1 MPQLRLA
8 TLNCLNLAL
17 AQRRTYEGL
26 APYSTDE
33 YLAKTQWLASL
44 FDRMAPDL
52 VLVQEVFQEA
62 ALSDVIRQTTSGP
75 QGWRCAAPLAPQDN
89 AKPRVGAAWH
99 ASLNVAFEPLDALPP
114 SCVVDV
120 PELGPHQRYSR
131 PLMRLRVAAGGV
143 TLTIFNVHLKSRRP
157 EFLPGENA
165 ADPQVLARAQL
176 RALIKRGAEAAAVRH
191 LACEAIRAQQGPV
204 IVAGDFNDEDNAVT
218 TRMIADSS
226 WRADDPV
233 PDRFTLFNAHDVE
246 QHTRPERGRDAAYTI
261 LHGGLPER
269 IDHVLV
275 STELVPQCGHAIGRV
290 AAVEVFSDHLQER
303 RRASRG
309 IDVQRIYTDHAAVCV
324 TLAFGA
330 P

>member
-1 MPQLRLA
+1 
-8 TLNCLNLAL
+8 
-17 AQRRTYEGL
+17 
-26 APYSTDE
+26 
-33 YLAKTQWLASL
+33 
-44 FDRMAPDL
+44 MAADL

-62 ALSDVIRQTTSGP
+62 ALGDVIRQTTAGP
-75 QGWRCAAPLAPQDN
+75 QGWRCAVPLAPQDN
-89 AKPRVGAAWH
+89 AKPRVGVAWH
-99 ASLNVAFEPLDALPP
+99 ATLNVTFEPLDALPP
-114 SCVVDV
+114 ACVVDV

-131 PLMRLRVAAGGV
+131 PLMRLRVPVGGT

-157 EFLPGENA
+157 EFVAGESA
-165 ADPQVLARAQL
+165 ADPQALARAQL

-226 WRADDPV
+226 WRADDPL
-233 PDRFTLFNAHDVE
+233 PDRFTLFNALDVE
-246 QHTRPERGRDAAYTI
+246 QHARPDRGRDAAYTI
-261 LHGGLPER
+261 LHGGVPER

-275 STELVPQCGHAIGRV
+275 SGDFVPQSGPAIGRV
-290 AAVEVFSDHLQER
+290 TAVEVFSDHLQER

-324 TLAFGA
+324 TLGFGA
-330 P
+330 N